1 MTKQYFKPAFLA
13 QKKHSFIAKAQIV
26 YNYNSQDDD
35 NSNGISNNNIDDSSS
50 NGLGF
55 YYFNASKSS
64 TRIFSSLST
73 RTGETN
79 VELIDP
85 LFENSRLG
93 LCDQLKQ
100 AKQASSLVCWIKHF
114 NLKFQGQVLILNYGF
129 RTGPFTRLDRGT
141 ANSSQI
147 RLV

>member
-1 MTKQYFKPAFLA
+1 MYLCFIRLALVESPLTNQYFKPVFLA
-13 QKKHSFIAKAQIV
+13 QKKHSFIAKAQMLH
-26 YNYNSQDDD
+26 NYNSQDDD
-35 NSNGISNNNIDDSSS
+35 NSNDISSNNINDSSS

-85 LFENSRLG
+85 LNENSRM
-93 LCDQLKQ
+93 
-100 AKQASSLVCWIKHF
+100 AFV
-114 NLKFQGQVLILNYGF
+114 
-129 RTGPFTRLDRGT
+129 
-141 ANSSQI
+141 
-147 RLV
+147 